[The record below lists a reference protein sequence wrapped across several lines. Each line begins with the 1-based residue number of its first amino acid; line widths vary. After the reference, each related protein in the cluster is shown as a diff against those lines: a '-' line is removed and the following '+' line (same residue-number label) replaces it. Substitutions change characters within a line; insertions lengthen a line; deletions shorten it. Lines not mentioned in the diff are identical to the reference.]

1 MAPRSTSRSI
11 SGGDDTL
18 VVAQIRGP
26 HGVRG
31 EVRLDPR
38 SDVPGRFAPG
48 ATLDCEGVGLL
59 TISSLRG
66 PADQPIVGFEG
77 YGSRDAALTLRD
89 KYLRV
94 SREVSRQ
101 SISPGK
107 LLWADLVGLAVQTP
121 DGAPLGTVRD
131 LIRAGAADVLVVD
144 NEGKELLL
152 PMIDT
157 VVRSVDVPGGR
168 IVVTPQEEL

>member
-1 MAPRSTSRSI
+1 M
-11 SGGDDTL
+11 
-18 VVAQIRGP
+18 
-26 HGVRG
+26 
-31 EVRLDPR
+31 
-38 SDVPGRFAPG
+38 
-48 ATLDCEGVGLL
+48 
-59 TISSLRG
+59 
-66 PADQPIVGFEG
+66 
-77 YGSRDAALTLRD
+77 TLRD

-94 SREVSRQ
+94 SREASRR
-101 SISPGK
+101 SIAPGN

-121 DGAPLGTVRD
+121 DGAQLGTVRD

-157 VVRSVDVPGGR
+157 VVRSVDVSGGR

>member
-11 SGGDDTL
+11 SGGDTL
-18 VVAQIRGP
+18 VVGQIRGP

-48 ATLDCEGVGLL
+48 ATLDCEGVGPL
-59 TISSLRG
+59 TITSLRG
-66 PADQPIVGFEG
+66 PADQPIVAFAG
-77 YGSRDAALTLRD
+77 YGSREAALTLRD
-89 KYLRV
+89 KFLRV
-94 SREVSRQ
+94 SRETSRRAIA
-101 SISPGK
+101 SGTM
-107 LLWADLVGLAVQTP
+107 LWADLVGLAVETP
-121 DGAPLGTVRD
+121 DGASLGTVRD
-131 LIRAGAADVLVVD
+131 LIRAGAADVLVID
-144 NEGKELLL
+144 NDGKELLL

-168 IVVTPQEEL
+168 VVVTPLEEL